1 MSVST
6 PGDPPDDTA
15 LNTAAAAVGAALKQR
30 GLMLTTAESCTGGW
44 VAQVITAVAGSSEWF
59 ERGFVTYTNTA
70 KKEMLGVAQA
80 TLEKFGAVSEEV
92 VREMAEG
99 ALKRSHAEVS
109 LAVSGVAGPGGG
121 TPLKPVGTVCLAW
134 AGKGAPA
141 RSRVEHF
148 SGNREEIRRKAV
160 YVSLQGMLDFIVSA
174 YPEA

>member
-1 MSVST
+1 MSVSI
-6 PGDPPDDTA
+6 PREPPDDAA
-15 LNTAAAAVGAALKQR
+15 LSAAAAEVGAALKMR

-44 VAQVITAVAGSSEWF
+44 VAQALTGIPGSSEWF

-70 KKEMLGVAQA
+70 KHEMLGVSQGE
-80 TLEKFGAVSEEV
+80 LEKFGAVSEEV

-109 LAVSGVAGPGGG
+109 LAVSGIAGPGGG

-134 AGKGAPA
+134 AANGAPA

-148 SGNREEIRRKAV
+148 SGSREAIRRRAV
-160 YVSLQGMLDFIVSA
+160 YASLQGMLEFIASA

>member
-1 MSVST
+1 MSVSI
-6 PGDPPDDTA
+6 PREPPDDAA
-15 LNTAAAAVGAALKQR
+15 LSAAAAEVGAALKMR

-44 VAQVITAVAGSSEWF
+44 VAQVITGVAGSSEWF

-70 KKEMLGVAQA
+70 KHEMLGVSQG

-92 VREMAEG
+92 VREMAGG
-99 ALKRSHAEVS
+99 ALKHSRAEVS

-121 TPLKPVGTVCLAW
+121 TPLKPVGIVCLAW
-134 AGKGAPA
+134 AAKGESA

-148 SGNREEIRRKAV
+148 SGNREAIRRRAV
-160 YVSLQGMLDFIVSA
+160 YASLQGMLDFTASA